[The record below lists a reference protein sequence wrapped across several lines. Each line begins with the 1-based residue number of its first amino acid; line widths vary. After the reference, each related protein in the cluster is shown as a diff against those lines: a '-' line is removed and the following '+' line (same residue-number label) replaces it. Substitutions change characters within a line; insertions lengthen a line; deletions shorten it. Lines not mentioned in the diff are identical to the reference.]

1 MSMRLNLRT
10 ILLSTVALAAVLA
23 GPATA
28 SGATLTATNA
38 SLGMPAETAEF
49 HDGWLNISGP
59 SNVKNCDVFDLGE
72 ASITQNG
79 ADPITLDPSS
89 ITISGCETS
98 SGLGYTY
105 TNVQATGPMELHPDG
120 TGTLP
125 ISASETQTLTGLGC
139 VREGTLDITFN
150 TNSLGGGLMLSGDMD
165 GSQCGGASH
174 WIARASG
181 PTEYGYD
188 LIDWVVTP

>member
-1 MSMRLNLRT
+1 MRLNLRT
-10 ILLSTVALAAVLA
+10 ILLSTVALAAVLV

-49 HDGWLNISGP
+49 PEGYVSMAGP
-59 SNVKNCDVFDLGE
+59 SDMKYCDVFDLGE
-72 ASITQNG
+72 TAITQNE
-79 ADPITLDPSS
+79 ADPITLAPSS
-89 ITISGCETS
+89 ITISGCETP

-125 ISASETQTLTGLGC
+125 ISASETMTLTGLGC
-139 VREGTLDITFN
+139 VRQGTLNITFAP
-150 TNSLGGGLMLSGDMD
+150 SSPGGGFLLSGNLD
-165 GSQCGGASH
+165 GSQCGGPSWWNAVVG
-174 WIARASG
+174 R
-181 PTEYGYD
+181 PTEYGFD